1 MTGTIKRTTDR
12 YNLRIPIFDAPGWG
26 REMERNMDIIDAA
39 IFIATGFGSILGVWI
54 NSTSYDEGS
63 RVIDETDGTLWL
75 AKITHTSNSSGSFAA
90 DRAANPTYWEQITNT
105 SIYRGTWASSVVYNE
120 NEFVSD
126 GYRYG
131 IVTSKY
137 TSGVSY
143 DADVVAGN
151 IVTLIDLTTAVT
163 TASTAKD
170 DAVTAKND
178 AVAAQTAAE
187 NARDTATTKANN
199 AANSATT
206 ATNAANAASADA
218 TQVTTDKGIVLGYK
232 NDASNAKI
240 AAEAA
245 QTAAE
250 SARDQ
255 TLSTLD
261 SFDDRYLGAKAADP
275 TTDND
280 GNALIGGALYYNT
293 TNGVM
298 MVYTGASWVSAYV
311 DGNNFYNKVQSDAR
325 FLGINAKA
333 ADADKLDNKDS
344 SAFAQLDANNIF
356 TGVNTLLDENPLLR
370 LDRTASGGFAFIHSI
385 APEMIGIGTYNEAT
399 TAFKRLT
406 ITYSNG
412 PDWDGNKLWH
422 AGNDG
427 VGSGLDADKLDGVD
441 GANYART
448 DINAAFSGTLSAGVQ
463 ITATHSAVDRYGY
476 FSVSNSAGQRGG
488 FFGFGN
494 GSTTIGIYAD
504 VAVQFSFD
512 GFTGV
517 DFGGATL
524 TSGGNGVAQ
533 FYTGVSVNETNYPV
547 GQLIVV
553 QTSGISVDRNKAHY
567 VAYSGTAIFTFNT
580 GTAPLSGTWRS
591 RGSTG
596 TGAFLMQR
604 TA

>member
-39 IFIATGFGSILGVWI
+39 IFIATGFGSILGVWV

-131 IVTSKY
+131 IVTGKY

-311 DGNNFYNKVQSDAR
+311 DGNSFYDKVQSDAR

-333 ADADKLDNKDS
+333 ADADKLNGQGS
-344 SAFAQLDANNIF
+344 TYYLNAGNMNAGTLPSGRLAGTYAISITGSAAKLNNAIESISGVADTIAKRNSNGDLTARLFQYGLQDVTSDVAAAFMTMQGIPTGGGFQNIYPTTPAQVTKILE
-356 TGVNTLLDENPLLR
+356 TLGLGQSWIDV
-370 LDRTASGGFAFIHSI
+370 TASRDM
-385 APEMIGIGTYNEAT
+385 ETTYQNTTGRAIMVNVHGYSFNAT
-399 TAFKRLT
+399 HGLQ
-406 ITYSNG
+406 IS
-412 PDWDGNKLWH
+412 
-422 AGNDG
+422 DG
-427 VGSGLDADKLDGVD
+427 VSWTTVAKCVDSMNNNTTGSFIVPA
-441 GANYART
+441 
-448 DINAAFSGTLSAGVQ
+448 
-463 ITATHSAVDRYGY
+463 GY
-476 FSVSNSAGQRGG
+476 FYRAL
-488 FFGFGN
+488 
-494 GSTTIGIYAD
+494 STFINLWMEY
-504 VAVQFSFD
+504 
-512 GFTGV
+512 
-517 DFGGATL
+517 
-524 TSGGNGVAQ
+524 
-533 FYTGVSVNETNYPV
+533 
-547 GQLIVV
+547 
-553 QTSGISVDRNKAHY
+553 R
-567 VAYSGTAIFTFNT
+567 
-580 GTAPLSGTWRS
+580 
-591 RGSTG
+591 
-596 TGAFLMQR
+596 
-604 TA
+604 